1 MLIFSL
7 LHGNHPTL
15 KLRTYWSFHF
25 IQSFNYKIHNPYT
38 NCRAQMW
45 ACRLLCPCVQR
56 SLESV
61 QSEEEADF
69 SPCLWK
75 TAAVEPLVSQNT
87 ERVPWGSLTGD
98 EALCQ
103 ARTAQK
109 LLSRSPLLLGWTLW
123 GSLSLQWGKHY
134 LTAKTHDFINHCDLS
149 SYYNASLYQNGTGM
163 WEWNI
168 V

>member
-7 LHGNHPTL
+7 LHGNHRPSNSELTDLFTSYKVSTIKYTTL
-15 KLRTYWSFHF
+15 
-25 IQSFNYKIHNPYT
+25 IQIVEPKYE
-38 NCRAQMW
+38 
-45 ACRLLCPCVQR
+45 LVLCPCVQR

-109 LLSRSPLLLGWTLW
+109 LLSRSPLLLGWALW